1 MATATTTR
9 AVGTAPARRAA
20 PTRKRRRI
28 NPTFYWMV
36 VPAVVLFFLFHTV
49 PVLQGIF
56 YSFTDYAGYGE
67 WSWVGFKN
75 YVNLFKDDRVWDA
88 YVFTFQFAIV
98 ATILTNVMSLA
109 VAVGLNAR
117 IKFRSL
123 FRGVYFVPHVLTVII
138 VGYVFQYLFA
148 NWFPEIGQFL
158 GIESLSTNILAD
170 PELAWL
176 GIVVVAA
183 WQSSA
188 FAIILYLAG
197 LQTVPEELYEAASID
212 GASAWRQFWRITF
225 PLIAPFFT
233 INMVLSLKTF
243 LQVFD
248 LIFALTNGGPGTET
262 YSISFQIY
270 KGGFEGGE
278 FAYQTANAVV
288 FFIVIVALSM
298 IQLRFLQRREVNL

>member
-1 MATATTTR
+1 MATATTAP
-9 AVGTAPARRAA
+9 AVATAPAQKPRPARR
-20 PTRKRRRI
+20 RRRI
-28 NPTFYWMV
+28 SPTFYWMV
-36 VPAVVLFFLFHTV
+36 VPAVVLFFLFHTI
-49 PVLQGIF
+49 PVLQGLF
-56 YSFTDYAGYGE
+56 YSFTDYSGYGE
-67 WSWVGFKN
+67 WSFVGFKN
-75 YVNLFKDDRVWDA
+75 YVNLFKDDRIWDA
-88 YVFTFQFAIV
+88 YLFTFKFAIV
-98 ATILTNVMSLA
+98 ATILTNVMAMAIA
-109 VAVGLNAR
+109 VALNAR
-117 IKFRSL
+117 IKFRNL
-123 FRGVYFVPHVLTVII
+123 FRGVYFIPHVLTIII
-138 VGYVFQYLFA
+138 VGYIFQYLFA
-148 NWFPEIGQFL
+148 NSLPEIGQAL
-158 GIESLSTNILAD
+158 GIEAISTNILAD

-197 LQTVPEELYEAASID
+197 LQTVPVELYEAASID

-233 INMVLSLKTF
+233 INMVLSLKGY

-248 LIFALTNGGPGTET
+248 YIFSLTNGGPGTAT

-278 FAYQTANAVV
+278 FAYQTANAVI
-288 FFIVIVALSM
+288 FFIVIVVLSM

>member
-9 AVGTAPARRAA
+9 AVGTAPAPRAR
-20 PTRKRRRI
+20 PTRTRKRI

-36 VPAVVLFFLFHTV
+36 VPAVVLFFVFHSI

-75 YVNLFKDDRVWDA
+75 YGNIFRDDRILDA
-88 YVFTFQFAIV
+88 YLFTFKFAIV
-98 ATILTNVMSLA
+98 ATIVTNVMSLA
-109 VAVGLNAR
+109 VAVALNAR
-117 IKFRSL
+117 IKFRNF
-123 FRGVYFVPHVLTVII
+123 FRGVFFIPHVLII
-138 VGYVFQYLFA
+138 IVVGYVFQYLFA
-148 NWFPEIGQFL
+148 NWFPEIGQFF
-158 GIESLSTNILAD
+158 GIESLSSNILAD
-170 PELAWL
+170 PDLAWL

-197 LQTVPEELYEAASID
+197 LQTVPEDLYEAASID

-233 INMVLSLKTF
+233 INMVLSLKGF
-243 LQVFD
+243 LQVFE
-248 LIFALTNGGPGTET
+248 LIFSLTNGGPGTST

-288 FFIVIVALSM
+288 FFIVIVFLSM
-298 IQLRFLQRREVNL
+298 IQLWFLQRREVNL